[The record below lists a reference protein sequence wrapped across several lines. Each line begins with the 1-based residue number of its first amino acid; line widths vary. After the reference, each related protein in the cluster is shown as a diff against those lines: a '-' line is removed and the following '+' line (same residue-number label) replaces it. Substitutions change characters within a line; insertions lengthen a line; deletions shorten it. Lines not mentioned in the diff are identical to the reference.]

1 MKNFL
6 KKNLILIIAFA
17 LPILFISA
25 VAIYVRFPFVT
36 VSTDYD
42 FVYVSCKGPNTY
54 GCANHLRERYGVVDG
69 KLVVKEVESTIKDDI
84 DGDGEP
90 DDLNK
95 SYYYGIF
102 LHNTK
107 TEESREI
114 SLEEVEAFSLN
125 GLSTSP
131 DGVSVSRPYNN
142 SSDFI
147 FGRDYSYDYY
157 LQKGRAKKKLNL
169 LNQQW
174 IYNYYDNFYLVGWV
188 LPGRSE

>member
-1 MKNFL
+1 M
-6 KKNLILIIAFA
+6 
-17 LPILFISA
+17 
-25 VAIYVRFPFVT
+25 
-36 VSTDYD
+36 
-42 FVYVSCKGPNTY
+42 
-54 GCANHLRERYGVVDG
+54 VDG